1 MHLRRMVNLCVVNVA
16 AAPDFSRAYSA
27 IGAIWIHVARI
38 AAYVGLRLR
47 MQRYSVQRFGRH
59 AWAAGPGLG
68 SVLVS
73 LIPVRHR
80 SPAVS
85 LSVIA
90 QTADGGGRQ

>member
-73 LIPVRHR
+73 FTPVHGGSRATTGR
-80 SPAVS
+80 
-85 LSVIA
+85 LSALVRDA
-90 QTADGGGRQ
+90 GGR

>member
-27 IGAIWIHVARI
+27 IGAIWVHVARI

-80 SPAVS
+80 SPMFTRIMFAHF
-85 LSVIA
+85 
-90 QTADGGGRQ
+90 ADGGGRR